1 MKDLIK
7 IGIPSKGRL
16 RKDVLKIFN
25 KNKLKL
31 VSESK
36 RNLFGSVKG
45 KPNIQIIYLHAR
57 QIIER
62 LSDKSLDIGFS
73 GLDLLKKAY
82 QVVLLLKIQIYYLKQ
97 ENYVKITY
105 IFV

>member
-1 MKDLIK
+1 MKDIIK
-7 IGIPSKGRL
+7 IGVPSKGRL

-45 KPNIQIIYLHAR
+45 KPNI
-57 QIIER
+57 
-62 LSDKSLDIGFS
+62 
-73 GLDLLKKAY
+73 
-82 QVVLLLKIQIYYLKQ
+82 
-97 ENYVKITY
+97 
-105 IFV
+105 

>member
-31 VSESK
+31 VSENK
-36 RNLFGSVKG
+36 RNLFGSIKG

-73 GLDLLKKAY
+73 GLDLLKESEINIQKNIKTVSY
-82 QVVLLLKIQIYYLKQ
+82 THLTLPTILL
-97 ENYVKITY
+97 V
-105 IFV
+105 